1 MRLALAIAFVG
12 AAIAAAPT
20 NAAPAADAAAMTRAL
35 MHLPDDVELPH
46 IPDSNPLTPEKI
58 ALGRKLFYDQR
69 LSANETQSCSSCHDQ
84 AKAFS
89 DGQVQPLGSTGQR
102 LKRNAQALFNLA
114 YLPNYTW
121 ASSAIVSLET
131 QIPIPMRSERPPEL
145 GINDGNADAV
155 LQRFSD
161 DASYVAM
168 FKQAFPGSPSGPTYN
183 KIVFALAS
191 FLRTMTSFGSR
202 YDLYL
207 AGHTEALTAQEKRG
221 LALFNGERLECFH
234 CHSGR
239 ALTTSYVDAT
249 RAADDR
255 PFVFF
260 SNGIYNVG
268 DAGTYPDIDHGLA
281 DATLNPRHEGLF
293 RPPSLRNVAV
303 TAPYMHDGSIATLDA
318 VIDSYAAG
326 GRVIESGPLAG
337 DGRLFPNKS
346 SFVRGFTLSDEEKA
360 ALVAFLKSLT
370 DESFLTRPDLAAPSE

>member
-1 MRLALAIAFVG
+1 MFVG
-12 AAIAAAPT
+12 AAIAAAPA
-20 NAAPAADAAAMTRAL
+20 NAAPAADASALVRAML
-35 MHLPDDVELPH
+35 HLPDDVELPR

-58 ALGRKLFYDQR
+58 ALGRRLFYEPK

-89 DGQVQPLGSTGQR
+89 DGKVQPVGSTGQR
-102 LKRNAQALFNLA
+102 LKRNAQPLFNLA

-145 GINDGNADAV
+145 GINDGNAEAI
-155 LQRFSD
+155 LARFSD
-161 DASYVAM
+161 DASYVTM
-168 FKQAFPGSPSGPTYN
+168 FEQAFPESQSGPTYN
-183 KIVFALAS
+183 KIIFSLAS

-207 AGHTEALTAQEKRG
+207 AGNPQALTAEEKRG

-239 ALTTSYVDAT
+239 ALTTAYDDAT

-268 DAGTYPDIDHGLA
+268 NAGNYPDIDHGLA

-303 TAPYMHDGSIATLDA
+303 TGPYMHDGSMATLEE

-326 GRVIESGPLAG
+326 GRVISNGALAG
-337 DGRLFPNKS
+337 DGRLFQNKS
-346 SFVRGFTLSDEEKA
+346 SFVRGFSLSDEEKA
-360 ALVAFLKSLT
+360 ALIAFLKSLT
-370 DESFLTRPDLAAPSE
+370 DESLLTRPDLGPPPG